1 MAEGCEDSRKPVRL
15 AASKALSAAI
25 LDRHV
30 RNVPVGLMVK
40 ILGDFYITVVLHLAE
55 FLVKE
60 REKNI
65 GSDSTAGS
73 SGKES
78 TSRKKNSKRN
88 EVKDAPAAAALPGK
102 ATDSASVSAVLE
114 GDAVDESEFSVVPL
128 MCTLCKVFV
137 DQIKRLSTYP
147 TFDRLWLRLIHVF
160 GYMLGAPHGFDH
172 AAAFSSKSQRL
183 VLTDE
188 LHRTVAAAGDHLATL
203 INLLIKSEVF
213 LERPGLWVVTKESI
227 LQMAHRP
234 SDLPIDSP
242 EDLQA
247 SQAPQ
252 PTPEN
257 AAALVESETS
267 MLTCK

>member
-60 REKNI
+60 REKNL
-65 GSDSTAGS
+65 GSDGTAGG

-78 TSRKKNSKRN
+78 TGRKKKRN
-88 EVKDAPAAAALPGK
+88 EVKDSAALPGK
-102 ATDSASVSAVLE
+102 AADNISVSALLE

-128 MCTLCKVFV
+128 LCTLCKVFV

-203 INLLIKSEVF
+203 INLLIKAEVF

-247 SQAPQ
+247 SQSQELQ
-252 PTPEN
+252 PAPEN
-257 AAALVESETS
+257 AALIEAETS

>member
-60 REKNI
+60 REKNP
-65 GSDSTAGS
+65 GSDNSAGS

-78 TSRKKNSKRN
+78 NGRKKKRN
-88 EVKDAPAAAALPGK
+88 ETKDAAAVSGK
-102 ATDSASVSAVLE
+102 VADSASVSTLLE

-128 MCTLCKVFV
+128 LCTLCKVFV

-203 INLLIKSEVF
+203 INLLIKAEVF

-227 LQMAHRP
+227 MQMAHRP

-247 SQAPQ
+247 SQLQEPQ
-252 PTPEN
+252 PATES
-257 AAALVESETS
+257 AALTEPEPS

>member
-1 MAEGCEDSRKPVRL
+1 MRL

-60 REKNI
+60 RELNLA
-65 GSDSTAGS
+65 SDNTAGS
-73 SGKES
+73 SGKE
-78 TSRKKNSKRN
+78 TSRKKNAKRN
-88 EVKDAPAAAALPGK
+88 EIKDAAASVHGK
-102 ATDSASVSAVLE
+102 AADGASASALLE
-114 GDAVDESEFSVVPL
+114 GDAFDESEFSVVPL
-128 MCTLCKVFV
+128 LCTLCKVFV

-147 TFDRLWLRLIHVF
+147 TFDRLWLRLIHTF
-160 GYMLGAPHGFDH
+160 GYLLGAPHGFDH

-227 LQMAHRP
+227 LQMTHRP

-242 EDLQA
+242 EE
-247 SQAPQ
+247 SQTQLESHPAPD
-252 PTPEN
+252 N
-257 AAALVESETS
+257 AALPEA
-267 MLTCK
+267 

>member
-30 RNVPVGLMVK
+30 RNVPIGLMVK

-60 REKNI
+60 REKNL
-65 GSDSTAGS
+65 GSDSTPGS
-73 SGKES
+73 SGNEP
-78 TSRKKNSKRN
+78 TGRKKRN
-88 EVKDAPAAAALPGK
+88 EVKDSAALPVK
-102 ATDSASVSAVLE
+102 AADNISVSALLV

-128 MCTLCKVFV
+128 LCTLCKVFV

-203 INLLIKSEVF
+203 INLLIKAEVF

-247 SQAPQ
+247 PQ
-252 PTPEN
+252 LQELQPAPEN
-257 AAALVESETS
+257 AALMEAETS